1 MDGMI
6 NVFKPRGITSHDVVN
21 RLRKILGTKKIGHTG
36 TLDPNASGVLP
47 ICIGKATRIS
57 EYLLDSSKEYI
68 SELTLGYETDT
79 QDEDGIVINASS
91 KTIENE
97 DIVSSISSFRGE
109 IMQIPPMYSALKVKG
124 RKLYELAR
132 EGKTIDRAPRQVTIY
147 NIDILDII
155 DNRKIVYLIE
165 CSRGTY
171 IRTLCDDIG
180 KKLGTYGY
188 MSYLI
193 RTRVGNFKI
202 EDSVSLEKI
211 EHKKLDNKLED
222 ILISID
228 TALDYYPKVIIS
240 EKLYKQIS
248 NGVIIPLN
256 EENNESYDV
265 EFDIYRVYCKNDFI
279 GLGKIVNEENN
290 KLLKMDKVLLQGDLK
305 WI

>member
-21 RLRKILGTKKIGHTG
+21 RLRRILGTKKIGHTG

-79 QDEDGIVINASS
+79 QDEDGIVINASA
-91 KTIENE
+91 KMVEHE
-97 DIVSSISSFRGE
+97 DIVDSINSFRGK

-124 RKLYELAR
+124 KKLYELAR
-132 EGKTIDRAPRQVTIY
+132 EGKTIDRTPRQVTIY

-211 EHKKLDNKLED
+211 EHKKLENKLED

-228 TALDYYPKVIIS
+228 AALDYYPKVIIN

-248 NGVIIPLN
+248 NGVNIPLN
-256 EENNESYDV
+256 EENNESYDA

-279 GLGKIVNEENN
+279 GLGKIFNEGNS

-305 WI
+305 

>member
-79 QDEDGIVINASS
+79 QDEDGIVTNASS
-91 KTIENE
+91 KTVENE

-228 TALDYYPKVIIS
+228 MALDYYPKVIIS

-305 WI
+305 

>member
-79 QDEDGIVINASS
+79 QDEDGIVTNASS
-91 KTIENE
+91 KTVENE

-228 TALDYYPKVIIS
+228 TALDYYPKVIIN

-265 EFDIYRVYCKNDFI
+265 EFDIYRIYCKNNFI
-279 GLGKIVNEENN
+279 GLGKIVNEGNN

-305 WI
+305 WT